1 MRDIIITTR
10 KNGKSKL
17 LLFFIVIIVN
27 IGFSQQ
33 NYIPYYQLKN
43 KAEVAICQDKYEDA
57 LDYYKQ
63 AFRLVD
69 FPLRKE
75 LNNSLICALLVGDT
89 AYIYDTLTLFSGRI
103 GLGRILN
110 KPYMLP
116 YLETKSWQQF
126 AQQAEI
132 NKSIEDESI
141 NKEYI
146 RILDSLDKED
156 QKPRKWII
164 VKPIRKRK
172 IAFVDSLN
180 YIAIKQLIAKWDYP
194 NERNTGY
201 KYIQISPMCIWHNID
216 TTFVDYEYQMMT
228 QGKMT
233 PELYV
238 RRCCYT
244 THVYEHINLNISDK
258 YHYCTNKNY
267 SSEKLA
273 SVNQNRSAIGYPT
286 TEEAALIWQKSR
298 EKNSLGFV
306 FGIFLLIHSL

>member
-1 MRDIIITTR
+1 MKKI
-10 KNGKSKL
+10 L
-17 LLFFIVIIVN
+17 LLLIIFIAKN
-27 IGFSQQ
+27 GFSQQ

-75 LNNSLICALLVGDT
+75 LINSLICALLVGDT
-89 AYIYDTLTLFSGRI
+89 TYIYDTLTLFSGRI

-201 KYIQISPMCIWHNID
+201 KYIQISPICIWHIAD
-216 TTFVDYEYQMMT
+216 TAFVNYEYQMMI

-238 RRCCYT
+238 RKCCYMMGG
-244 THVYEHINLNISDK
+244 YNYLELDDK
-258 YHYCTNKNY
+258 FSYYANKEF

-286 TEEAALIWQKSR
+286 TEEAALIWQKGR
-298 EKNSLGFV
+298 EKSSSLGFV
-306 FGIFLLIHSL
+306 FDKFLLFDIFLLIHSL

>member
-1 MRDIIITTR
+1 MKKILLLLIIIIA
-10 KNGKSKL
+10 KN
-17 LLFFIVIIVN
+17 
-27 IGFSQQ
+27 GFSQQ

-75 LNNSLICALLVGDT
+75 LINSLICALLVGDT

-201 KYIQISPMCIWHNID
+201 KHIQISPMCIWHNTD
-216 TTFVDYEYQMMT
+216 TTFVNYEYQMMT

-238 RRCCYT
+238 RKYIYT
-244 THVYEHINLNISDK
+244 INSGRNKHLNLEDK
-258 YHYCTNKNY
+258 YHLFTYKNLTT
-267 SSEKLA
+267 EELKK
-273 SVNQNRSAIGYPT
+273 VNQNRSAIGYPT
-286 TEEAALIWQKSR
+286 TEEWDIIRNKGVEKSS
-298 EKNSLGFV
+298 SLGFV
-306 FGIFLLIHSL
+306 FYIFLL

>member
-1 MRDIIITTR
+1 MKKI
-10 KNGKSKL
+10 L
-17 LLFFIVIIVN
+17 LLLIIFIAKN
-27 IGFSQQ
+27 GFSQQ

-75 LNNSLICALLVGDT
+75 LINSLICALLVGDT

-103 GLGRILN
+103 GLGHILN

-141 NKEYI
+141 NKEYL

-156 QKPRKWII
+156 TKVRKGII
-164 VKPIRKRK
+164 RGFILKRK
-172 IAFVDSLN
+172 EKKIFFVDSLN
-180 YIAIKQLIAKWDYP
+180 YIAIEQLLAKWDYP

-201 KYIQISPMCIWHNID
+201 KYIQISPICIWHIAD
-216 TTFVDYEYQMMT
+216 TAFVNYEYQMMI

-238 RRCCYT
+238 RKCCYMMGG
-244 THVYEHINLNISDK
+244 YNYLELDDK
-258 YHYCTNKNY
+258 FSYYANKEF

-298 EKNSLGFV
+298 EKASLGFV